1 MFTDRKHS
9 IIDNKI
15 RRILIAEDEFINREL
30 LSNILKNDF
39 EIITADNKAEAESLM
54 LVAVDFIPKPYPEAH
69 IIIARVL
76 RTIELFEDREL
87 ISAPERD
94 CSCKCR
100 GYGHFTHLSAHGDV
114 FYVLIGDITEKHN
127 LQAESH
133 RRSTVYDGMI
143 DQFNALADALHAAE
157 QANHAKQLGKF
168 SVLCYK
174 PYTNCILQTKN
185 RRTFYEQENS
195 GAGSEPCY
203 VLRYS
208 NNRLQR
214 FRLELQ
220 EL

>member
-1 MFTDRKHS
+1 MFTDRKHN

-39 EIITADNKAEAESLM
+39 EIITADNKAE
-54 LVAVDFIPKPYPEAH
+54 
-69 IIIARVL
+69 
-76 RTIELFEDREL
+76 
-87 ISAPERD
+87 
-94 CSCKCR
+94 
-100 GYGHFTHLSAHGDV
+100 
-114 FYVLIGDITEKHN
+114 
-127 LQAESH
+127 
-133 RRSTVYDGMI
+133 
-143 DQFNALADALHAAE
+143 

-185 RRTFYEQENS
+185 RRTFYEQENF